1 MSIMTSGPITSRRIG
16 KQWKQCQILISWARK
31 SLQMLT
37 VAMKLDTCSLG
48 ENLLPT

>member
-1 MSIMTSGPITSRRIG
+1 MTSGPITSRRIG

-37 VAMKLDTCSLG
+37 VAMKLKDTCSL
-48 ENLLPT
+48 EEKL